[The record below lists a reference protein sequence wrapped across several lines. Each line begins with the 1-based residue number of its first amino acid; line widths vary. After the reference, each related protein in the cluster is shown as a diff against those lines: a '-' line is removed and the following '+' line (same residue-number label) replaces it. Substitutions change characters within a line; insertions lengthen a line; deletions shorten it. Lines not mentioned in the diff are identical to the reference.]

1 MQLDAAKD
9 MDLFGLVSVY
19 QLLLT
24 LYFINNRKYN
34 PLRSFWM
41 FSIIYIIFVGNESE
55 QQSALYSM
63 TGTPGLGSKPLKV
76 NKVYELL

>member
-24 LYFINNRKYN
+24 LYFINNRK
-34 PLRSFWM
+34 PRSFWM

-76 NKVYELL
+76 NKVNELL

>member
-24 LYFINNRKYN
+24 LYFINNRKY

-76 NKVYELL
+76 NKVNELL

>member
-24 LYFINNRKYN
+24 LYFINNRKS
-34 PLRSFWM
+34 LRSFWM
-41 FSIIYIIFVGNESE
+41 FSNIYIIFVGNESE

-76 NKVYELL
+76 NKVNELL

>member
-9 MDLFGLVSVY
+9 MDLFDLVSVN
-19 QLLLT
+19 QLLITIYL
-24 LYFINNRKYN
+24 INNHKS
-34 PLRSFWM
+34 PSSFWM
-41 FSIIYIIFVGNESE
+41 FNIIYIIFVGNESE

-76 NKVYELL
+76 NKVNELL